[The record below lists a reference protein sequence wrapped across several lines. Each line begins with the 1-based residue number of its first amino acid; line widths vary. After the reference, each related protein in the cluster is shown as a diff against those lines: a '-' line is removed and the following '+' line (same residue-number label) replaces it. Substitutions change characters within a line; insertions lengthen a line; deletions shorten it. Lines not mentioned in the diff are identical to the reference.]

1 MNSTKSTDVTIRDF
15 LPEDIIPMVK
25 YWTQSSAEFWK
36 VRGVAKDKLNT
47 EGEFTERYKNAF
59 LNNGGVK
66 TIAVIQFFGK
76 AIGVHSLTDL
86 IENESAVFH
95 AHIWDEENRK
105 RGIGFY
111 SYLKAAEYFMYKLN
125 LKKIIFKTPIINIGA
140 NRIKKK
146 LGIPKIGE
154 TIFESPIL
162 FAPLEANLYELNLE
176 LLEKIKKKK
185 FFK

>member
-1 MNSTKSTDVTIRDF
+1 MSKTKSTDVTIRDF
-15 LPEDIIPMVK
+15 LPEDIIPMVN
-25 YWTQSSAEFWK
+25 YWTQNSAEFWK
-36 VRGVAKDKLNT
+36 VRGVDKEKLNT

-111 SYLKAAEYFMYKLN
+111 SYLKATEYFMVKLN

-140 NRIKKK
+140 NRIKEK
-146 LGIPKIGE
+146 LGIPKIGD

-162 FAPLEANLYELNLE
+162 FLPLEANLYEFDRDMLKKLK
-176 LLEKIKKKK
+176 EKHLC
-185 FFK
+185 